1 MLYYE
6 FYVEAFYKDEDP
18 DYREIKESGIV
29 AAKNY
34 PEAAEEITKQYGE
47 DNIEKL
53 TISLLSDYP
62 PIIDAKTLKK
72 IRESVVW

>member
-18 DYREIKESGIV
+18 DYSEIKESGIV
-29 AAKNY
+29 AAKTY

-62 PIIDAKTLKK
+62 PIIDTKTLKK